1 MIQDR
6 SRTLLERTI
15 RSALYAEVMALKPG
29 NVHRYA
35 GGHGMTA
42 GQFLESAEAIA
53 PILADP
59 ALSVGERI
67 LAAVTATR
75 ERVGCNTNLGIV
87 LLYAPLIRA
96 FEMAGDVAGLH
107 DRLQTVLAS
116 LDRMEAAR
124 TFEAICLAAPGGLG
138 VAPRYDVHQ
147 PPEGTLLQA
156 MAAAQH
162 RDRIARQYV
171 TCYDDI
177 FGLGL
182 KVFCEFLRCWGGVEW
197 AAVACY
203 LSFLREFPDSHVERK
218 FGGEVARE
226 VQKKSALV
234 LGKFITYSNP
244 EEATPFLLEFDREL
258 KEAGINPGTSADL
271 TAACLLVHEFNEL
284 TADSEKRF

>member
-1 MIQDR
+1 VTQGRIR
-6 SRTLLERTI
+6 ILLERTI
-15 RSALYAEVMALKPG
+15 RSALRAEVMALKPG

-75 ERVGCNTNLGIV
+75 VRVGCNTNLGIV

-96 FEMAGDVAGLH
+96 FEMADDAAGLH
-107 DRLQTVLAS
+107 DRLRTVLAG
-116 LDRMEAAR
+116 LDRTEAAR
-124 TFEAICLAAPGGLG
+124 AFKAICLAAPGGLG
-138 VAPRYDVHQ
+138 EAPRYDVHR
-147 PPEGTLLQA
+147 PPEGTLLEA

-182 KVFCEFLRCWGGVEW
+182 KVFCEFLRRWGGVEW

-203 LSFLREFPDSHVERK
+203 LSFLTEFPDSHVERK
-218 FGGEVARE
+218 FGEEVARE
-226 VQKKSALV
+226 VQKKSAPV
-234 LGKFITYSNP
+234 LGKFTTYSNP
-244 EEATPFLLEFDREL
+244 EEATPFLLVFDREL
-258 KEAGINPGTSADL
+258 KKAGINPGTSADL
-271 TAACLLVHEFNEL
+271 TAACLLVHGLSEL
-284 TADSEKRF
+284 TADAGQRF